1 MSERK
6 KVVVVVGW
14 SATSRKNSHNPP
26 TLSQHSAHILSKKI
40 AARAFADAGKKGTS
54 AGEVGIE
61 GTIIEAAAPG
71 TPALDALKLKYYDL
85 LVRYWRHKG
94 DALEVTRCLRAA
106 YDTPCVQEDGAA
118 ADALLKRACWYAV
131 LAPATSS
138 DAATLLA
145 ATAAEPRLD
154 GLPAYKRLVATFRGG
169 ELVAWT
175 GFEAE
180 YASELAA
187 LPDVFGGDGDA
198 TVVDSGAARR
208 AALQTRVTQHNI
220 LAASKFYSR
229 LTMARLAALLAI
241 DPHAAERAVA
251 DMVSDGA
258 LAAKIDR
265 PAGVIRFGA
274 PRTPDDVLNEW
285 SAGISRLL
293 TTIDRASGAIAKEA
307 AVHKVALEG
316 VV

>member
-1 MSERK
+1 MDGEPSTT
-6 KVVVVVGW
+6 
-14 SATSRKNSHNPP
+14 TSRVTSPLPP
-26 TLSQHSAHILSKKI
+26 PPPPCSAHILSKKI
-40 AARAFADAGKKGTS
+40 APRAFADAGKKGTT

-71 TPALDALKLKYYDL
+71 TPPLDALKLKYYDL

-106 YDTPCVQEDGAA
+106 YDTPCVAADGAA
-118 ADALLKRACWYAV
+118 ADALLKRAAWYAV

-154 GLPAYKRLVATFRGG
+154 GLPAYKKLVATFRGG
-169 ELVAWT
+169 ELVDWAA
-175 GFEAE
+175 FEAE
-180 YASELAA
+180 YGGELAA
-187 LPDVFGGDGDA
+187 LGDVFGGDGA
-198 TVVDSGAARR
+198 GPDSGPGRR
-208 AALQTRVTQHNI
+208 AALQTRVTQHNV

-229 LTMARLAALLAI
+229 LSMARLAELLAV

-274 PRTPDDVLNEW
+274 PRTPDDVLNAW
-285 SAGISRLL
+285 SAGIARLL
-293 TTIDRASGAIAKEA
+293 TTVDRASGAIAKEA